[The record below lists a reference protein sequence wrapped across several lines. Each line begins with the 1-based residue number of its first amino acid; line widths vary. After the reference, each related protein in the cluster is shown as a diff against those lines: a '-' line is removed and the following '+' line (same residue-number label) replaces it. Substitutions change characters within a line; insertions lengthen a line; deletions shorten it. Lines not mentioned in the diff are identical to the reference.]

1 MLLCGQICVRWVF
14 GFGKWVEIRGCLYL
28 GCMLG
33 CGASNES
40 PIFGLGEI
48 DTWVIG
54 ASVFLVYVSCVNL

>member
-1 MLLCGQICVRWVF
+1 MSLSGLHARMR
-14 GFGKWVEIRGCLYL
+14 GFHRG
-28 GCMLG
+28 
-33 CGASNES
+33 SNES